1 MTCREVK
8 LVVLVV
14 LLANLNEIG
23 FSAALS
29 EFANIIDVEFEIPN
43 THAQARTSNEDDFKR
58 VTETEKSDGADT
70 GDGLKKEQGKL
81 GLDAVKEHND
91 KSEDLRNTRR
101 QLASSVEISFSAK
114 LGTSI
119 ADISPWHTVVFDKA
133 ITNNGNC
140 YNIVTGIFTAPIAG
154 TYYFSSTIFTKR
166 KSTVEMS
173 LRVNE
178 KDEMMIYACAT
189 NLPNNS
195 GTNSV
200 IVKLNKDDKVKIIKY
215 GP

>member
-58 VTETEKSDGADT
+58 VTETKKSDGADT

-81 GLDAVKEHND
+81 GLD
-91 KSEDLRNTRR
+91 
-101 QLASSVEISFSAK
+101 
-114 LGTSI
+114 G
-119 ADISPWHTVVFDKA
+119 
-133 ITNNGNC
+133 
-140 YNIVTGIFTAPIAG
+140 
-154 TYYFSSTIFTKR
+154 
-166 KSTVEMS
+166 
-173 LRVNE
+173 
-178 KDEMMIYACAT
+178 
-189 NLPNNS
+189 
-195 GTNSV
+195 
-200 IVKLNKDDKVKIIKY
+200 KIILIIFLSISIY
-215 GP
+215 DSILPYNFYV